1 MAHRIQC
8 RLCKQYFDADKE
20 PFTLIGQKSYYHKS
34 CYDAWVTNR
43 NSASATL
50 DDNFWY
56 ETVIDYLYRDIQ
68 MSMNFSKIESQWRNF
83 TKPEKKMTPKG
94 IYFALKYYYEVLKGD
109 KDKAQGGIGIVSTI
123 YGESAKYWVDLEN
136 RKAGT
141 LDAIIEQIKAREVR
155 PVMSFVRTEKK
166 KDKSKFSLDDV

>member
-1 MAHRIQC
+1 MAHEVQC
-8 RLCKQYFDADKE
+8 RLCKVRFDANKE

-43 NSASATL
+43 NSASANL

-68 MSMNFSKIESQWRNF
+68 MSMNFSKIESQWKNF

-109 KDKAQGGIGIVSTI
+109 KDKAQGGIGIVANI
-123 YGESAKYWVDLEN
+123 YSESAKYWIDLEN
-136 RKAGT
+136 RKSGT
-141 LDAIIEQIKAREVR
+141 LEAIIEQIKARETR

-166 KDKSKFSLDDV
+166 KDKTRFKLDDI